1 MKLPKREYFAGQ
13 QQLGQLGDLVDF
25 EFNSIR
31 NRNSECTRER
41 GRGMRRYLVGGR
53 GQKASRQPHRKI

>member
-13 QQLGQLGDLVDF
+13 QQLGDSVDF